1 MQPILAV
8 NVTQRTT
15 NWRSV
20 NWRQANKVVRQ
31 LRQRIFRATQEGK
44 WKKVRSLQKLLMRSY
59 SNILV
64 SVRRVTQTN
73 QGKNTPRV
81 DKLVVK
87 TPEARGILVDILTKY
102 IPWKPL
108 PTFRV
113 YIPKSNGKQ
122 RPLGI
127 PCLIDRCLQAVVKNA
142 LEPAWEAVFEGSS
155 YGFRPG
161 KSAHDAI
168 GKIYIIGCPHR
179 KNKWVVDA
187 DIKGCFDN
195 IDHDFLMKAIG
206 NFPARKLIHQ
216 WLKSGYME
224 NGAFYDTMTGTPQGG
239 IVSPLLANIA
249 LHGMEEA
256 LGVKYNNRGEIIS
269 QRTIIRYADDFVVF
283 CESREDA
290 QKSVDLLQRWMK
302 YRGLSLSD
310 EKTKIVHLKEG
321 FDFLGFNIRHYQVTN
336 TATGWKL
343 LIKPSKESMQKIRD
357 KLRQVWQQH
366 KSQNVDALIGKLNPI
381 IRGWAN
387 YFRIGVSFE
396 AFSSLDNWMH
406 HREKRYALR
415 MHPNKTDEWRNQ
427 RYWGKL
433 NEGREDCWVFGN
445 VQSGNYLLKFR
456 WTNID
461 RHVLVKGKSS
471 PDDPSL
477 KKYWQQRY
485 KAKASELNA
494 SSQKIAKKQNYRCPV
509 CSESLFNGEEIHT
522 HHLIP
527 RHQGGKDTYANLQL
541 MHLFCHQILHAQR

>member
-59 SNILV
+59 SNMLV

-73 QGKNTPRV
+73 QGKNTPGV

-87 TPEARGILVDILTKY
+87 TPEARGMLVDILNKY

-108 PTFRV
+108 PTLRV

-161 KSAHDAI
+161 RSAHDAI
-168 GKIYIIGCPHR
+168 GKSYLIGCPHR
-179 KNKWVVDA
+179 KKKWVVDA

-256 LGVKYNNRGEIIS
+256 LG
-269 QRTIIRYADDFVVF
+269 
-283 CESREDA
+283 
-290 QKSVDLLQRWMK
+290 
-302 YRGLSLSD
+302 
-310 EKTKIVHLKEG
+310 
-321 FDFLGFNIRHYQVTN
+321 
-336 TATGWKL
+336 
-343 LIKPSKESMQKIRD
+343 
-357 KLRQVWQQH
+357 
-366 KSQNVDALIGKLNPI
+366 
-381 IRGWAN
+381 
-387 YFRIGVSFE
+387 
-396 AFSSLDNWMH
+396 
-406 HREKRYALR
+406 
-415 MHPNKTDEWRNQ
+415 
-427 RYWGKL
+427 
-433 NEGREDCWVFGN
+433 
-445 VQSGNYLLKFR
+445 
-456 WTNID
+456 
-461 RHVLVKGKSS
+461 
-471 PDDPSL
+471 
-477 KKYWQQRY
+477 
-485 KAKASELNA
+485 
-494 SSQKIAKKQNYRCPV
+494 
-509 CSESLFNGEEIHT
+509 
-522 HHLIP
+522 
-527 RHQGGKDTYANLQL
+527 
-541 MHLFCHQILHAQR
+541 